1 MGILSGQS
9 DFFGLDIGTSA
20 LRAVELKG
28 GGQVKALAH
37 YSYMPIEGT
46 AALSDSALDRQ
57 KVSQAIKELIKQSGI
72 DTKNVAVNL
81 PSQKVF
87 TTTVD
92 LDRIMEADLAKTI
105 RYQADSIIPTP
116 IAQSKVDFLVIG
128 DSPIDP
134 KKIEVLLSSVPNN
147 FIEDRLEIL
156 DAAGLNAIAMESDSM
171 ALARSL
177 TSPEVALPQMVLD
190 IGNTTTD
197 LVIVISGVPRLI
209 RSISTGLQAII
220 RAAMQQPGI
229 DAAQATQY
237 VMKFGLSR
245 DKLEGQIYQAILPTI
260 DSLMNEIEKSIQ
272 FFHGRYGAAKIDR
285 IIVTGA
291 ASVLPEL
298 PLYIANKFGLNV
310 EIGNSWR
317 NVSVPVDK
325 QNELLAQS
333 NHFAVAVGMAER
345 D

>member
-28 GGQVKALAH
+28 GGQVKALA
-37 YSYMPIEGT
+37 YYGYVPIEGT
-46 AALSDSALDRQ
+46 AALSDSAIDRQ
-57 KVSQAIKELIKQSGI
+57 RVSQAIKELIKQSGI

-92 LDRIMEADLAKTI
+92 LDKTLQADLGKTI

-116 IAQSKVDFLVIG
+116 IAQSKMDFLVIG
-128 DSPIDP
+128 DSPADSN
-134 KKIEVLLSSVPNN
+134 KIEVLLSSVPNS
-147 FIEDRLEIL
+147 FIEDRLEIMES
-156 DAAGLNAIAMESDSM
+156 AGLNVIAMEPDGM
-171 ALARSL
+171 ALARAL
-177 TSPEVALPQMVLD
+177 TSPDVALSQMVLD
-190 IGNTTTD
+190 IGNTGSD
-197 LVIVISGVPRLI
+197 LVVVVSGVPKLTRFI
-209 RSISTGLQAII
+209 PVGLQAII

-237 VMKFGLSR
+237 VMKFGLGR

-285 IIVTGA
+285 IIVTGG
-291 ASVLPEL
+291 ASALPEL

-310 EIGNSWR
+310 EVGNSWR
-317 NVSVPVDK
+317 NVSVPADK

-345 D
+345 N

>member
-28 GGQVKALAH
+28 GGQVKALVH
-37 YSYMPIEGT
+37 YGYAAIEGT
-46 AALSDSALDRQ
+46 AAMSDSEMDRQ
-57 KVSQAIKELIKQSGI
+57 KVAQAIKDLIKQSGI

-87 TTTVD
+87 TTTID
-92 LDRIMEADLAKTI
+92 LDKVLQADLAKSI

-128 DSPIDP
+128 DSPTDP
-134 KKIEVLLSSVPNN
+134 KKIEVLLSSVPNS
-147 FIEDRLEIL
+147 FVEDRLQIL
-156 DAAGLNAIAMESDSM
+156 ESAGLNVIAMEPDSM
-171 ALARSL
+171 ALARAL
-177 TSPEVALPQMVLD
+177 TAADVAQPQLVLD
-190 IGNTTTD
+190 IGNTGTD
-197 LVIVISGVPRLI
+197 LVIVASGVPRLT
-209 RSISTGLQAII
+209 RSIPVGLQALI
-220 RAAMQQPGI
+220 RAAMQSPGV
-229 DAAQATQY
+229 DAAQAAQY
-237 VMKFGLSR
+237 VMKFGLGQ
-245 DKLEGQIYQAILPTI
+245 DKLEGRIYQAILPTV
-260 DSLMNEIEKSIQ
+260 DSLISEVDKSIQ
-272 FFHGRYGAAKIDR
+272 FFHGRYATAKIDR
-285 IIVTGA
+285 IIVTGG
-291 ASVLPEL
+291 ASALPEL

-317 NVSVPVDK
+317 NVSVPASK
-325 QNELLAQS
+325 QNELLSQS